1 MKKTAVL
8 IYNSFCNFEFSV
20 ALEILALAEKEV
32 VIFAHT
38 KEAVKSEDGLMVLP
52 NQTISEINIDEY
64 DSLILPGA
72 MDIREAIENEEVIEF
87 IRKFENKAIG
97 AISIAPLMLVKA
109 GLLSGKPFMAGV
121 NKEEIMKAPVGLS
134 NDRTVLRQQDGGVSL
149 RQVPVFETEKSHLRR
164 QSTMKKA
171 IIMMIVVFA
180 LVVWPFSG
188 VWQLLS
194 GIIGGGVR
202 ESFIYPI
209 YGGIILL
216 SGIIVVCTEL
226 ILEEIKSLKDDIKDK
241 KEGC

>member
-1 MKKTAVL
+1 MVGVQAERVDSTVQKIVAIKIIKNKFIFIWKLKKFYYL
-8 IYNSFCNFEFSV
+8 CIN
-20 ALEILALAEKEV
+20 K
-32 VIFAHT
+32 T
-38 KEAVKSEDGLMVLP
+38 KQKQLK
-52 NQTISEINIDEY
+52 ISQ
-64 DSLILPGA
+64 
-72 MDIREAIENEEVIEF
+72 
-87 IRKFENKAIG
+87 KF
-97 AISIAPLMLVKA
+97 P
-109 GLLSGKPFMAGV
+109 
-121 NKEEIMKAPVGLS
+121 
-134 NDRTVLRQQDGGVSL
+134 
-149 RQVPVFETEKSHLRR
+149 
-164 QSTMKKA
+164 TMKKA

-241 KEGC
+241 QEGC